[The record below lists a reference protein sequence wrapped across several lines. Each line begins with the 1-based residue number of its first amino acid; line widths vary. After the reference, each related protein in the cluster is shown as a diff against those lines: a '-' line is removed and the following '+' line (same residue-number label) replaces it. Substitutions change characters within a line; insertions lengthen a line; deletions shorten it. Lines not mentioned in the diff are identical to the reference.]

1 MSTVIKEFNSVA
13 ELMKSLDDEISEYR
27 KRLGELIKRLEE
39 LRVKAE
45 QEKKLKSLLSKLGL
59 PETSTANEI
68 ALRNVRIIVNPVA
81 SQELATIES
90 AIESLNNRVMQ
101 LTAIRKE
108 VELLGNIDV
117 EVKISVVY
125 IDGLPKIVL
134 LRM

>member
-1 MSTVIKEFNSVA
+1 MSTIIREFNSIS
-13 ELMKSLDDEISEYR
+13 ELMKSLDDEISDYR

-59 PETSTANEI
+59 PESNPSNEI
-68 ALRNVRIIVNPVA
+68 ALRNIRVVINPAA

-90 AIESLNNRVMQ
+90 AIESLNNRIMQ

-108 VELLGNIDV
+108 VETLGNIDV
-117 EVKISVVY
+117 EVKASVVY

-134 LRM
+134 IRI